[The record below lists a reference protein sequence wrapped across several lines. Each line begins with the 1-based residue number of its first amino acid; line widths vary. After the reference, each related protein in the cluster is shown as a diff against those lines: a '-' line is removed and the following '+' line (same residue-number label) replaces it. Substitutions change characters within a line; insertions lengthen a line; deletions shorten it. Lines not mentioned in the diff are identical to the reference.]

1 RHYVNFRNDEK
12 FPIFAGLPGE
22 NDINLTFYD
31 AADGFSYIPRK
42 HWCFLAEIIDIESLF
57 RVKLIV
63 QDKAG
68 ATVPVAFHTDGRG
81 TEFAPSQL
89 RSGYTVAILYAH
101 RHSFLDL
108 TIGIRQEEYCGV
120 KFFPA
125 ALAELLGLS
134 DRSCQATGW
143 NDKGH
148 KRDCKLIRDDD
159 LQAMFLMDW
168 GHFDGFVKFPLR

>member
-1 RHYVNFRNDEK
+1 MTVGHIPEASRGEKVADCRQQKAKFPEARHYVNFRNDEK

-31 AADGFSYIPRK
+31 AADGFSYMPRK

-120 KFFPA
+120 KVG
-125 ALAELLGLS
+125 LLLP
-134 DRSCQATGW
+134 R
-143 NDKGH
+143 
-148 KRDCKLIRDDD
+148 
-159 LQAMFLMDW
+159 
-168 GHFDGFVKFPLR
+168 